1 MQATTS
7 LRDKGFVQVV
17 LSGFGGQGVIMAGE
31 ILGRAVAVEE
41 GRNAVM
47 AQSYG
52 PESRGG
58 ACKTE
63 VILADGEIAYPRVV
77 SPDIVVVLSQ
87 EAYRQVGRCR
97 PPECLLI
104 AEEDLVTLDQ
114 DMETG
119 RNILRVPATRLAERL
134 GRRIVLN
141 IVMLGYLCGA
151 TGVASPDALKSAIA
165 ASVPKG
171 TEGLNLKAFDAGYD
185 HAHGRSGGQGGAA

>member
-7 LRDKGFVQVV
+7 LRDKGFLQVV

-77 SPDIVVVLSQ
+77 SPDVVVVLSQ
-87 EAYRQVGRCR
+87 EAYRQVGRRR
-97 PPECLLI
+97 PPDCLLI
-104 AEEDLVTLDQ
+104 AETDLVTLD
-114 DMETG
+114 EEAEKG
-119 RNILRVPATRLAERL
+119 RNVLRVPATRLAEQL

-151 TGVASPDALKSAIA
+151 TGVASPEALKSAIA

-185 HAHGRSGGQGGAA
+185 HAQGRTGDQGGQA